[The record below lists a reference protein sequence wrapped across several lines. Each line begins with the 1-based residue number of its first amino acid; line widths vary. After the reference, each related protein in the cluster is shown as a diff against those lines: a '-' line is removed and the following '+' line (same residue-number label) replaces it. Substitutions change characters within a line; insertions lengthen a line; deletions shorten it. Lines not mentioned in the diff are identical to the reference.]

1 MVEKMIEKGSQAI
14 VEPIVEFVKSGIDS
28 AITLLNIHSPEIISF
43 GVMACGL
50 GLMIGSF
57 FGQTH
62 KWFSRLV
69 LILWGG
75 VIWRLLI

>member
-1 MVEKMIEKGSQAI
+1 MVEKMIEKSSQAI
-14 VEPIVEFVKSGIDS
+14 VELVKSGIDS
-28 AITLLNIHSPEIISF
+28 VTTLLNTHSPEIISF

-50 GLMIGSF
+50 GLMIGPF

-69 LILWGG
+69 FILWGG

>member
-1 MVEKMIEKGSQAI
+1 MVEKMIEKGSQAV
-14 VEPIVEFVKSGIDS
+14 VELVKSGIDS
-28 AITLLNIHSPEIISF
+28 VTTLLNTHSPEIISF

-69 LILWGG
+69 FILWGG

>member
-1 MVEKMIEKGSQAI
+1 MVEKMTEKISQA
-14 VEPIVEFVKSGIDS
+14 IVEFVKSGIDS
-28 AITLLNIHSPEIISF
+28 VTTFLNTHSPEIIGF

-62 KWFSRLV
+62 KWFSRLIF
-69 LILWGG
+69 ILWGG